1 MDLRFERRTWTL
13 VYVCLGVIEGGTAA
27 VMVRS
32 LFGSAV
38 GGIAVDLVVAVVSA
52 APAWANV
59 VSLAYAR
66 RAQGQPKIRFLR
78 PLLAALAVCVAGLA
92 LLPVGGIGLAAFLL
106 LYGAARVL
114 WAGIDTVRSVIWS
127 VNYPRHLRAR
137 ITGRIMVNGSIALAG
152 SGLLLGWLLEHDDPW
167 YRAAILAA
175 AASGLA
181 GSVAFGR
188 FRVRQE
194 QRLLADEL
202 TRLRGGARFDLAGI
216 RQLLASDATFRR
228 YMLAMSIFGAGHLML
243 TPLLVVC
250 IDDVLRASEM
260 VQIAITAALPIL
272 VMPVAIQPWARFLDR
287 HHVLVYRSVHAWIA
301 VAGAVLLA
309 IAILA
314 GHSVAALAG
323 RPADGDLARSGQPR
337 LVARAQ
343 RLCTPRGGDPLHG
356 AARHPHG
363 SARAGGAAGRDPC
376 LPWAAAGP
384 TRLRAVGDAAARR
397 PDRPRSVA
405 IHVDAPI
412 GHRGFVEAV
421 SRASSGNPGSRPR
434 IPAQSRVRQ
443 E

>member
-314 GHSVAALAG
+314 GHSVLLWPGALLMGISLAAGSLGWSLGHNDFA
-323 RPADGDLARSGQPR
+323 PR
-337 LVARAQ
+337 GEETRYMALHVTLTGLRGLVAPPVAILAYHGLQ
-343 RLCTPRGGDPLHG
+343 RVRPGFEPWVMLLPVGLIALG
-356 AARHPHG
+356 AWQFTSMR
-363 SARAGGAAGRDPC
+363 
-376 LPWAAAGP
+376 
-384 TRLRAVGDAAARR
+384 
-397 PDRPRSVA
+397 RSVT
-405 IHVDAPI
+405 
-412 GHRGFVEAV
+412 GV
-421 SRASSGNPGSRPR
+421 SSRP
-434 IPAQSRVRQ
+434 
-443 E
+443 

>member
-92 LLPVGGIGLAAFLL
+92 LLPVGGIGLAAFLI
-106 LYGAARVL
+106 LYGIARLL

-175 AASGLA
+175 AVSGLA

-314 GHSVAALAG
+314 GHSVLLWPGALLMGISLAAGSLGWSLGHNDFA
-323 RPADGDLARSGQPR
+323 PR
-337 LVARAQ
+337 GEETRYMALHVTLTGLRGLVAPPVAILAYHGLQ
-343 RLCTPRGGDPLHG
+343 RVRPGFEPWVMLLPVGLIALG
-356 AARHPHG
+356 AWQFTSMR
-363 SARAGGAAGRDPC
+363 
-376 LPWAAAGP
+376 
-384 TRLRAVGDAAARR
+384 
-397 PDRPRSVA
+397 RSVT
-405 IHVDAPI
+405 
-412 GHRGFVEAV
+412 GV
-421 SRASSGNPGSRPR
+421 SSRP
-434 IPAQSRVRQ
+434 
-443 E
+443 

>member
-13 VYVCLGVIEGGTAA
+13 VYLCLGVIEGGTAA

-66 RAQGQPKIRFLR
+66 RAQGRPKVQFLR
-78 PLLAALAVCVAGLA
+78 PLLAAMAVCVAGLA
-92 LLPVGGIGLAAFLL
+92 LLPTGGSGLLAFLL
-106 LYGAARVL
+106 LYGTARLL
-114 WAGIDTVRSVIWS
+114 WAGVDTVRSVIWS

-137 ITGRIMVNGSIALAG
+137 VTGRIMVNGSIALAA

-175 AASGLA
+175 AAAGLA

-194 QRLLADEL
+194 QRLLTDEL
-202 TRLRGGARFDLAGI
+202 ARLHDGARFDLAGI
-216 RQLLASDATFRR
+216 RQLLARDATFRR
-228 YMLAMSIFGAGHLML
+228 YMLAMSVFGAGHLML

-272 VMPVAIQPWARFLDR
+272 VMPVAVQTWARFLDR
-287 HHVLVYRSVHAWIA
+287 HHVIVYRSVHAWIA

-309 IAILA
+309 IAIL
-314 GHSVAALAG
+314 SG
-323 RPADGDLARSGQPR
+323 RPALLWPGALLMGVSLAAGSLGWSLGHNDFAPR
-337 LVARAQ
+337 GEETRYMALHVTLTGLRGLVAPPLAILAYYGLQRA
-343 RLCTPRGGDPLHG
+343 RPGIEAWAMLLPVALIALG
-356 AARHPHG
+356 AWQFTAM
-363 SARAGGAAGRDPC
+363 RA
-376 LPWAAAGP
+376 
-384 TRLRAVGDAAARR
+384 
-397 PDRPRSVA
+397 SV
-405 IHVDAPI
+405 
-412 GHRGFVEAV
+412 V
-421 SRASSGNPGSRPR
+421 SRN
-434 IPAQSRVRQ
+434 PAQ
-443 E
+443 

>member
-13 VYVCLGVIEGGTAA
+13 VYLCLGVIEGGTAA

-66 RAQGQPKIRFLR
+66 RAQGRPKVRFLR
-78 PLLAALAVCVAGLA
+78 PLLVALAVCVAGLA
-92 LLPVGGIGLAAFLL
+92 LLPVGGTGLVAFLL
-106 LYGAARVL
+106 LYGIARLL

-137 ITGRIMVNGSIALAG
+137 VTGRIMVNGSIALAA

-175 AASGLA
+175 AVSGLA

-194 QRLLADEL
+194 QRLLTDEL
-202 TRLRGGARFDLAGI
+202 ARLRGGARFDLAGI
-216 RQLLASDATFRR
+216 RQLLASDVTFRR

-250 IDDVLRASEM
+250 IDDVLGASEM
-260 VQIAITAALPIL
+260 VQVAITAALPIL

-287 HHVLVYRSVHAWIA
+287 HHVVVYRSVHAWIA
-301 VAGAVLLA
+301 VGGAMLLA

-314 GHSVAALAG
+314 GKSVLLWPGALLMGISLAAGSLGWSLGHNDFA
-323 RPADGDLARSGQPR
+323 PR
-337 LVARAQ
+337 GEETRYMALHVTLTGLRGLVAPPVAILAYYGLQRA
-343 RLCTPRGGDPLHG
+343 RPGLEAWAMLLPVGLIALG
-356 AARHPHG
+356 AWQFTSMR
-363 SARAGGAAGRDPC
+363 
-376 LPWAAAGP
+376 
-384 TRLRAVGDAAARR
+384 
-397 PDRPRSVA
+397 RSVTG
-405 IHVDAPI
+405 V
-412 GHRGFVEAV
+412 R
-421 SRASSGNPGSRPR
+421 SRP
-434 IPAQSRVRQ
+434 
-443 E
+443 

>member
-137 ITGRIMVNGSIALAG
+137 ITGRIMINGSIALAG

-194 QRLLADEL
+194 QRLLTDEL

-314 GHSVAALAG
+314 GHSLLLWPGALLMGISLAAGSLGWSLGHNDFA
-323 RPADGDLARSGQPR
+323 PR
-337 LVARAQ
+337 GEETRYMALHVTLTGLRGLVAPPVAILAYHGLQ
-343 RLCTPRGGDPLHG
+343 RVRPGFEPWVMLLPVGLIALG
-356 AARHPHG
+356 AWQFTSMR
-363 SARAGGAAGRDPC
+363 
-376 LPWAAAGP
+376 
-384 TRLRAVGDAAARR
+384 
-397 PDRPRSVA
+397 RSVT
-405 IHVDAPI
+405 
-412 GHRGFVEAV
+412 GV
-421 SRASSGNPGSRPR
+421 SSRP
-434 IPAQSRVRQ
+434 
-443 E
+443 

>member
-66 RAQGQPKIRFLR
+66 RAQGRPKVRFLR

-92 LLPVGGIGLAAFLL
+92 LLPVGGAGLVAFLI
-106 LYGAARVL
+106 LYGVARLL

-137 ITGRIMVNGSIALAG
+137 VTGRIMVNGSLALAG
-152 SGLLLGWLLEHDDPW
+152 TGLLLGWLLEHDDPW
-167 YRAAILAA
+167 YRVAILAA
-175 AASGLA
+175 AATGLA

-202 TRLRGGARFDLAGI
+202 IRLRGGARFDLSGI
-216 RQLLASDATFRR
+216 RQLLVSDANFRR
-228 YMLAMSIFGAGHLML
+228 YMLAMSTFGAGHLML

-250 IDDVLRASEM
+250 IDDILGASEM
-260 VQIAITAALPIL
+260 VQVAITAALPIL
-272 VMPVAIQPWARFLDR
+272 VMPIAIQPWARFLDR
-287 HHVLVYRSVHAWIA
+287 HHVVVYRSVHAWIA

-309 IAILA
+309 FAVLAGQSVLLWPGALLMGISLAAGSLGWSLGHNDFAPRGEETRYMALHVTLTGVRGLVAPPVAILA
-314 GHSVAALAG
+314 YYGL
-323 RPADGDLARSGQPR
+323 
-337 LVARAQ
+337 Q
-343 RLCTPRGGDPLHG
+343 RT
-356 AARHPHG
+356 
-363 SARAGGAAGRDPC
+363 RAGLEAWAMLLPVGLIALGAWQFTAM
-376 LPWAAAGP
+376 
-384 TRLRAVGDAAARR
+384 RR
-397 PDRPRSVA
+397 TVA
-405 IHVDAPI
+405 TVP
-412 GHRGFVEAV
+412 
-421 SRASSGNPGSRPR
+421 SRP
-434 IPAQSRVRQ
+434 
-443 E
+443 

>member
-13 VYVCLGVIEGGTAA
+13 VYLCLGVIEGGTAA

-66 RAQGQPKIRFLR
+66 RAQGRPKVRFLR
-78 PLLAALAVCVAGLA
+78 PLLVALAVCVAGLA
-92 LLPVGGIGLAAFLL
+92 LLPVGGTGLVAFLL
-106 LYGAARVL
+106 LYGIARLL

-137 ITGRIMVNGSIALAG
+137 VTGRIMVNGSIALAA

-175 AASGLA
+175 AVSGLA

-194 QRLLADEL
+194 QRLLTDEL
-202 TRLRGGARFDLAGI
+202 ARLRGGARFDLAGI
-216 RQLLASDATFRR
+216 RQLLASDVTFRR

-250 IDDVLRASEM
+250 IDDVLGASEM
-260 VQIAITAALPIL
+260 VQVAITAALPIL
-272 VMPVAIQPWARFLDR
+272 VMPLAIQPWARFLDR
-287 HHVLVYRSVHAWIA
+287 HHVVVYRSVHAWIA
-301 VAGAVLLA
+301 VGGAMLLA

-314 GHSVAALAG
+314 GKSVLLWPGALLMGISLAAGSLGWSLGHNDFA
-323 RPADGDLARSGQPR
+323 PR
-337 LVARAQ
+337 GEETRYMALHVTLTGLRGLVAPPVAIFAYYGLQRA
-343 RLCTPRGGDPLHG
+343 RPGLEAWAMLLPVGLIALG
-356 AARHPHG
+356 AWQFTSMR
-363 SARAGGAAGRDPC
+363 
-376 LPWAAAGP
+376 
-384 TRLRAVGDAAARR
+384 
-397 PDRPRSVA
+397 RSVTG
-405 IHVDAPI
+405 V
-412 GHRGFVEAV
+412 R
-421 SRASSGNPGSRPR
+421 SRP
-434 IPAQSRVRQ
+434 
-443 E
+443 

>member
-1 MDLRFERRTWTL
+1 M
-13 VYVCLGVIEGGTAA
+13 I
-27 VMVRS
+27 
-32 LFGSAV
+32 
-38 GGIAVDLVVAVVSA
+38 
-52 APAWANV
+52 
-59 VSLAYAR
+59 
-66 RAQGQPKIRFLR
+66 
-78 PLLAALAVCVAGLA
+78 
-92 LLPVGGIGLAAFLL
+92 
-106 LYGAARVL
+106 
-114 WAGIDTVRSVIWS
+114 
-127 VNYPRHLRAR
+127 
-137 ITGRIMVNGSIALAG
+137 NGSIALAG

-194 QRLLADEL
+194 QRLLTDEL

-314 GHSVAALAG
+314 GQSLLLWPGALLMGISLAAGSLGWSLGHNDFA
-323 RPADGDLARSGQPR
+323 PR
-337 LVARAQ
+337 GEETRYMALHVTLTGLRGLVAPPVAILAYHGLQ
-343 RLCTPRGGDPLHG
+343 RVRPGFEPWVMLLPVGMIALG
-356 AARHPHG
+356 AWQFTSMR
-363 SARAGGAAGRDPC
+363 
-376 LPWAAAGP
+376 
-384 TRLRAVGDAAARR
+384 
-397 PDRPRSVA
+397 RSVT
-405 IHVDAPI
+405 
-412 GHRGFVEAV
+412 GV
-421 SRASSGNPGSRPR
+421 SSRP
-434 IPAQSRVRQ
+434 
-443 E
+443 

>member
-92 LLPVGGIGLAAFLL
+92 LLPVGGIGLAAFLI
-106 LYGAARVL
+106 LYGIARLL

-175 AASGLA
+175 AVSGLA

-314 GHSVAALAG
+314 GHSLLLWPGALLMGISLAAGSLGWSLGHNDFA
-323 RPADGDLARSGQPR
+323 PR
-337 LVARAQ
+337 GEETRYMALHVTLTGLRGLVAPPVAILAYHGLQ
-343 RLCTPRGGDPLHG
+343 RVRPGFEPWVMLLPVGLIALG
-356 AARHPHG
+356 AWQFTSMR
-363 SARAGGAAGRDPC
+363 
-376 LPWAAAGP
+376 
-384 TRLRAVGDAAARR
+384 
-397 PDRPRSVA
+397 RSVT
-405 IHVDAPI
+405 
-412 GHRGFVEAV
+412 GV
-421 SRASSGNPGSRPR
+421 SSRP
-434 IPAQSRVRQ
+434 
-443 E
+443 

>member
-92 LLPVGGIGLAAFLL
+92 LLPVGGIGLAAFLI
-106 LYGAARVL
+106 LYGIARLL

-127 VNYPRHLRAR
+127 VNYPLHLRAR

-175 AASGLA
+175 AVSGLA

-314 GHSVAALAG
+314 GHSVLLWPGALLMGISLAAGSLGWSLGHNDFA
-323 RPADGDLARSGQPR
+323 PR
-337 LVARAQ
+337 GEETRYMALHVTLTGLRGLVAPPVAILAYHGLQ
-343 RLCTPRGGDPLHG
+343 RVRPGFEPWVMLLPVGLIALG
-356 AARHPHG
+356 AWQFTSMR
-363 SARAGGAAGRDPC
+363 
-376 LPWAAAGP
+376 
-384 TRLRAVGDAAARR
+384 
-397 PDRPRSVA
+397 RSVT
-405 IHVDAPI
+405 
-412 GHRGFVEAV
+412 GV
-421 SRASSGNPGSRPR
+421 SSRP
-434 IPAQSRVRQ
+434 
-443 E
+443 